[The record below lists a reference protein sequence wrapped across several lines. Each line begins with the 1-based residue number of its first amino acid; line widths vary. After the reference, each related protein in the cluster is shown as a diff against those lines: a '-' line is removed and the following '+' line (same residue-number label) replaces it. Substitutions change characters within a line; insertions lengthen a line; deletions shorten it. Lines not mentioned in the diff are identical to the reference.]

1 MGGKKKLELP
11 SQPEYWN
18 YPGLTGQID
27 TMFDTG
33 SLLRGLDFGGH
44 PLQETIDLSPEMTE
58 LAFEAI
64 SKQLA
69 PTIRDQQQSIINQLA
84 ANNQLESSVT
94 ADALSRF
101 NTDITNQMQSY
112 MAQAGMQDINRAL
125 GNRVDLYGMGINTT
139 GSGIGMAQNQ
149 ESMRNNFALK
159 NYENQVA
166 AAIAGHDDSN
176 PLMGGLMGGAGGAL
190 IAAALAPVT
199 GGTSLGYYAMMAGA
213 GAGLGALAETQGRS
227 GTGTQLMTSGAGL
240 YGASLNPWQTVNMP
254 GGSAGAGTS
263 SFYGSS
269 ANDELSA
276 LKEKYPFLLGGL

>member
-11 SQPEYWN
+11 SQPEYWDF
-18 YPGLTGQID
+18 PGLSSSNTEVEKQINELFGVGD
-27 TMFDTG
+27 WLTD
-33 SLLRGLDFGGH
+33 LDFGSH
-44 PLQETIDLSPEMTE
+44 PLQETIDLSPQMTE
-58 LAFEAI
+58 KAFEAI

-69 PTIRDQQQSIINQLA
+69 PQIRDQQQTLINQLA

-125 GNRVDLYGMGINTT
+125 SNRVDLYGMGINTT

-166 AAIAGHDDSN
+166 EAIANQDKGFN
-176 PLMGGLMGGAGGAL
+176 WGGAAMGAVGGAL
-190 IAAALAPVT
+190 SGAMTPFGL
-199 GGTSLGYYAMMAGA
+199 GGVMW
-213 GAGLGALAETQGRS
+213 GALAG
-227 GTGTQLMTSGAGL
+227 GLAGGFGGGDTGGQLMSGGAGL
-240 YGASLNPWQTVNMP
+240 YGASLNPWSSVNLP
-254 GGSAGAGTS
+254 NRTASDKTFSKTDTNLIGALNDNPWLYQRLNYGG
-263 SFYGSS
+263 
-269 ANDELSA
+269 
-276 LKEKYPFLLGGL
+276 